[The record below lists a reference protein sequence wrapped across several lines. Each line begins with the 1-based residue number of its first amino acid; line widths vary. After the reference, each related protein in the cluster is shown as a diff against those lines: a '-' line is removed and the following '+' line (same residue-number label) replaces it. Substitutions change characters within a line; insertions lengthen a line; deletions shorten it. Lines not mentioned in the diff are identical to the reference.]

1 MSKTYSALLMAVAL
15 TGLSTA
21 MASTDELLTY
31 TFDSLDG
38 TPSFQASGVSGSVF
52 DRDQDHFI
60 AYSTT
65 VGAPQ
70 PAAIG
75 NAWDTDNLD
84 TGRYFTFTLNA
95 GAPLTLNSVSL
106 DLMATP
112 EAGGDGGPTHFS
124 VRSSLDG
131 FAADDVSGTLSSSFT
146 TQSFSP
152 NAVLSTG
159 QSVEFRVFA
168 WGTGNSGATFAADN
182 VHVAGIAPV
191 PEPSTA
197 ASVGLGLALLACAQR
212 FGRRSA

>member
-1 MSKTYSALLMAVAL
+1 MSKTFQSVLLVVAL
-15 TGLSTA
+15 TGMRSA
-21 MASTDELLTY
+21 MAAPDELLTY

-38 TPSFQASGVSGSVF
+38 TPSFQAPGVSGSIF

-75 NAWDTDNLD
+75 NAWDSASID
-84 TGRYFTFTLNA
+84 TSRYFTFTLNA
-95 GAPLTLNSVSL
+95 GAPLTLNNVSL
-106 DLMATP
+106 DLLATP
-112 EAGGDGGPTHFS
+112 EDGGDGGPTHFS

-131 FAADDVSGTLSSSFT
+131 FAADDVSGTLTGSFT
-146 TQSFSP
+146 TALFSP
-152 NAVLSTG
+152 NTALTTG
-159 QSVEFRVFA
+159 QSIEFRVYA

-182 VHVAGIAPV
+182 VHVTGVAPV
-191 PEPSTA
+191 PEPTTA
-197 ASVGLGLALLACAQR
+197 ASVGLGLAFLACVHR